1 MAHFLQNL
9 LIKEGNGDKGGGIYF
24 IFLPTSQHKRVF
36 YSTFALLGFVMN
48 HNPEASALNQYKA
61 PQALYLQLITIWLE
75 SLEMSSQP
83 ESRCFFKN
91 A

>member
-1 MAHFLQNL
+1 MVHFLQNI

-36 YSTFALLGFVMN
+36 YSAFALLGFVMN

-61 PQALYLQLITIWLE
+61 PCQSYICSLLQYG
-75 SLEMSSQP
+75 
-83 ESRCFFKN
+83 
-91 A
+91 